1 MTALDASLEALKV
14 ARKNV
19 GLFGLS
25 GKIRLVHSRLF
36 DSFGKNKEAFWD
48 VVVSN
53 PPYVPVEDWELLSRE
68 VRSEPRLALDGG
80 VRGLETI
87 EALLEKAP
95 FFLKKGG
102 WLLVEIGL
110 GQAALL
116 SKKLKRNADFRNFWF
131 EKDLNGIDRVLI
143 AQHG

>member
-1 MTALDASLEALKV
+1 MTALDASLKALKV

-19 GLFGLS
+19 KLFGLS
-25 GKIRLVHSRLF
+25 DKIQLVHSRLF
-36 DSFGKNKEAFWD
+36 RSFGKNKEAFWD

-53 PPYVPVEDWELLSRE
+53 PPYVPVEDWGLLSRE

-87 EALLEKAP
+87 EALLGKAP

-116 SKKLKRNADFRNFWF
+116 SKQLKRHADFRNFWF